1 MNTTHLESFV
11 YVAKYNSISKAA
23 QQLNYSSSTV
33 QSHIKAL
40 EEEFDTKLYDRTSS
54 GIQLTKNGNLFL
66 KHANQIL
73 DITDNLHNIF
83 SSDRN
88 ILRVTASE
96 SVNVYLMHSLI
107 QKFIKNYPN
116 IEIEYTK
123 AITPTALNRLRDN
136 LCDLSLIAEPHFEDV
151 EGIKSKFICKLPLSF
166 STSPKHVCFKQG
178 LKTSKEYNTLY
189 CTMALPII
197 LEILNEKNIHFEE
210 YFSSEKN
217 IGDFQMLKDLAYE
230 GHVITLMPT
239 NLIENDLKS
248 NKLRIIPELDCN
260 PAVNIYMLTS
270 TEHTSKVSIINS
282 FEESISTVLVPN
294 TTK

>member
-88 ILRVTASE
+88 ILRITASE

-107 QKFIKNYPN
+107 QKFIKKYPN
-116 IEIEYTK
+116 IEIE
-123 AITPTALNRLRDN
+123 
-136 LCDLSLIAEPHFEDV
+136 
-151 EGIKSKFICKLPLSF
+151 
-166 STSPKHVCFKQG
+166 
-178 LKTSKEYNTLY
+178 
-189 CTMALPII
+189 
-197 LEILNEKNIHFEE
+197 
-210 YFSSEKN
+210 
-217 IGDFQMLKDLAYE
+217 
-230 GHVITLMPT
+230 
-239 NLIENDLKS
+239 
-248 NKLRIIPELDCN
+248 
-260 PAVNIYMLTS
+260 
-270 TEHTSKVSIINS
+270 
-282 FEESISTVLVPN
+282 
-294 TTK
+294 